1 LVNTWKVILATLAI
15 FVAGIVTGCVLVN
28 YAHRTQQKNSRAIL
42 REAISHR
49 AEANPREPGRGQ
61 NLPGNLP
68 GKMPQGLR
76 MDFLKNLDREIRLT
90 SEQREQIEKIIKEG
104 QERNQQLWNRV
115 LPELRKEM
123 QETRERIRGILTPEQ
138 RAQFE
143 ELMKQR
149 PSNRSLEPGN
159 PDPRRL
165 QPPPPSNP

>member
-1 LVNTWKVILATLAI
+1 VNTWKVILATLAI
-15 FVAGIVTGCVLVN
+15 FVAGIVTGFVLVN
-28 YAHRTQQKNSRAIL
+28 YTQRTQQKNIRASL
-42 REAISHR
+42 REAITHR
-49 AEANPREPGRGQ
+49 AEVNPREPGRGQ

-76 MDFLKNLDREIRLT
+76 MDFLKSLDREVRLS
-90 SEQREQIEKIIKEG
+90 SEQREQVERIIKEG

-123 QETRERIRGILTPEQ
+123 QETRERIRAILTPEQ

-149 PSNRSLEPGN
+149 LPNRSQETGN
-159 PDPRRL
+159 PDTRRL
-165 QPPPPSNP
+165 QPLPPRNP